1 MAEGAGRGE
10 GVGVEA
16 TLGKDAYQ
24 VSLRLS
30 GYTPFM
36 VSRLGDYPQAL
47 ISHARLRLPFTPDHI
62 KQTH

>member
-1 MAEGAGRGE
+1 MGHEE
-10 GVGVEA
+10 VVEEEA

-36 VSRLGDYPQAL
+36 VSRLGDYPQAV
-47 ISHARLRLPFTPDHI
+47 ISSYDTPSPI
-62 KQTH
+62 YS